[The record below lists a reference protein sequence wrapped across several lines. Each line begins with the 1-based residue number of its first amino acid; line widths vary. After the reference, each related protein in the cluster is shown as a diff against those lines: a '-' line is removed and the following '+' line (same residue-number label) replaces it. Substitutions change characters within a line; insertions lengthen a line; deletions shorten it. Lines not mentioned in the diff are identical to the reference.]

1 MAENSIPVDTQG
13 NKTDPLGRDID
24 NFLRNLLGGEGEGGN
39 ETSMGVLPQAP
50 TLGSA
55 ASGKSLGMQAAP
67 VPVDP
72 LEPFGGA
79 GPAPVSVPT
88 IIGDVPSLDDG
99 GEDARRFPIPPRKPE
114 VPVAGPVP
122 ATDHQT
128 IYDDDP
134 EQGFMSGVGMDMLEQ
149 LGVGPGSDAAQAAR
163 LTGNEPFSIMP
174 RGVAA
179 LGLGGGP
186 TTSIGRP
193 LLGAILQ
200 AISRGNRGIPIG
212 TSTLANRIAPA
223 TGVGLAGGLGPKGNP
238 GPTARPQD
246 EFDLGTVM
254 P

>member
-24 NFLRNLLGGEGEGGN
+24 NFLRNIFGGEDVGGKT
-39 ETSMGVLPQAP
+39 TSMGVLPQAP
-50 TLGSA
+50 ALGSA
-55 ASGKSLGMQAAP
+55 ASGVPTGIQAQNSAI
-67 VPVDP
+67 DQ
-72 LEPFGGA
+72 EAGGVGKVA
-79 GPAPVSVPT
+79 SNIPT

-114 VPVAGPVP
+114 APTAAAPVP

-134 EQGFMSGVGMDMLEQ
+134 EQGFMSGVGMNVLEQ

-223 TGVGLAGGLGPKGNP
+223 TGVGLAGGLGPQELGRTQPTP
-238 GPTARPQD
+238 GVSNV
-246 EFDLGTVM
+246 DLGAMM